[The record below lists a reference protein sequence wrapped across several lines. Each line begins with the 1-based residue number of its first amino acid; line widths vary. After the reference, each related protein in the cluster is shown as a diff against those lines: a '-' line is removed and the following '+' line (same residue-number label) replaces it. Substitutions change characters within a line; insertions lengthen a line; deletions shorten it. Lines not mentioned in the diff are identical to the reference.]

1 MTSET
6 SYFADLYQRFERLPP
21 GAAAPMRRVAR
32 PDDLRDTPGLYRLF
46 AGTRPSDEEVNAAFV
61 LPWCK
66 KQSGGKK
73 LGPVCAEGIGEARI
87 IQIARAAYPDDLIA
101 LRRLVIHLQPEL
113 GWMEVAPLVCAW
125 GPPTKRAFVEAY
137 YIVLH
142 KLEQGAKA

>member
-1 MTSET
+1 MTNET
-6 SYFADLYQRFERLPP
+6 SYYADLYRRFEGLPK
-21 GAAAPMRRVAR
+21 GAVAPMRRVAR
-32 PDDLRDTPGLYRLF
+32 PDDLRDIPGLYRLF
-46 AGTRPSDEEVNAAFV
+46 PGARPSDDEVNAAFV

-73 LGPVCAEGIGEARI
+73 LGPACADRIGEARI
-87 IQIARAAYPDDLIA
+87 IQIARALNPDDLIA

-113 GWMEVAPLVCAW
+113 GWMEVAPLVCSW
-125 GPPTKRAFVEAY
+125 CPESKREFVEAY